1 MSDNDSD
8 APRTPPPPAPSRPDV
23 EIVFTELRENQDPPP
38 HKRG

>member
-1 MSDNDSD
+1 MSDDKQT
-8 APRTPPPPAPSRPDV
+8 PKTPPPPPPARPNV